1 MRLVLSAAAAAVTV
15 LAAPAALAG
24 ELYGSLGVP
33 GATLGWAQPV
43 SPAFTLRA
51 DYTTIGDRTSN
62 TTEEG
67 IAYEAKL
74 KANRTAL
81 FADWFPMG
89 GSFRLT
95 AGLTANDYK
104 LNLSAT
110 GAGGTLTIGNTTYTT
125 TAADRF
131 DVRVKFPSTTPYFGL
146 GWGHHAGSG
155 LRFAA
160 DLGVMVG
167 KAKLS
172 TQLSG
177 PLAGNVTQADIDQET
192 KELRDGVAKIRV
204 VPQIGFSIGYSF

>member
-1 MRLVLSAAAAAVTV
+1 MRLVIAAAA
-15 LAAPAALAG
+15 LACTPAAFAG
-24 ELYGSLGVP
+24 ELYGSLGLP
-33 GATLGWAQPV
+33 GASIGWAQPI
-43 SPAFTLRA
+43 SPAFTVRA
-51 DYTTIGDRTSN
+51 DYTTIGDRTSDQ
-62 TTEEG
+62 TEEG
-67 IAYEAKL
+67 IAYRAKL

-81 FADWFPMG
+81 FADWYPMQ

-104 LNLSAT
+104 LNLTAT
-110 GAGGTLTIGNTTYTT
+110 GAGGTLTIGSTTYTT

-131 DVRVKFPSTTPYFGL
+131 DVLVKMPSTTPYLGL
-146 GWGHHAGSG
+146 GWGHQSGSG

-177 PLAGNVTQADIDQET
+177 PLAGNVSQSDIDQET
-192 KELRDGVAKIRV
+192 AELRDGVAKIRV
-204 VPQIGFSIGYSF
+204 IPQIGFSIGYSF